1 MPDLHSGLSRREFLK
16 GAALTF
22 AGALLPAPALFVDE
36 KPVALGR
43 VTVALIYVYAEPSF
57 SAKRIGKQLRDQVL
71 NILEVIQS
79 SQGPKSNPTWY
90 RLAAGYVHSAHVQ
103 RVATPLQHNS
113 IPHNLPAGGMVGE
126 ITVPVTTS
134 FRYTRENGWQPLYR
148 LYYQSAHWITS
159 VDQGPDKQPWYRIL
173 DQLMNAEYHVPAGD
187 VRLIDTHGFSP
198 TGQALYKEDKKIV
211 VSLKD
216 QSLKACFGDLVLL
229 ETRVSA
235 GIHTEHVPEG
245 ELPTDTPQGNFHI
258 QLKMPSRHMGD
269 GKLTADPA
277 AYELPG
283 VPWVMVFQKDGIALH
298 GTYWHDNF
306 GSPMSHGCVNLRNA
320 DALWLFRWT
329 DPEYDPRD
337 YYVQGMGTLVQIV

>member
-1 MPDLHSGLSRREFLK
+1 MPDLAAGCSRREFLR
-16 GAALTF
+16 GATLVF

-36 KPVALGR
+36 TPIALGR
-43 VTVALIYVYAEPSF
+43 VTAALINVYAGPSF

-71 NILEVIQS
+71 DILEIVQS
-79 SQGPKSNPTWY
+79 VQGPKANPIWY
-90 RLAAGYVHSAHVQ
+90 RLAAGYVHRAYVQ
-103 RVATPLQHNS
+103 RVAYPLLSNP
-113 IPHNLPAGGMVGE
+113 IPRRLPDGGMVGE
-126 ITVPVTTS
+126 ITVPKTTS
-134 FRYTRENGWQPLYR
+134 FHYTRENGWQPLYR
-148 LYYQSAHWITS
+148 LYYQSVHWITS
-159 VDQGPDKQPWYRIL
+159 LVEGPDGQPWYRVL

-187 VRLIDTHGFSP
+187 VHLIDTHTYSP
-198 TGQALYKEDKKIV
+198 TGQALYKDQKKIV
-211 VSLKD
+211 VSIKE
-216 QSLKACFGDLVLL
+216 QSLKAYFGDLVLF
-229 ETRVSA
+229 ETKVSS
-235 GIHTEHVPEG
+235 GVHTEHVPEG
-245 ELPTDTPQGNFHI
+245 ELPTDTPMGNFHI
-258 QLKMPSRHMGD
+258 QLKMPSRHMGN

-337 YYVQGMGTLVQIV
+337 YYAQGMGTLVQVV